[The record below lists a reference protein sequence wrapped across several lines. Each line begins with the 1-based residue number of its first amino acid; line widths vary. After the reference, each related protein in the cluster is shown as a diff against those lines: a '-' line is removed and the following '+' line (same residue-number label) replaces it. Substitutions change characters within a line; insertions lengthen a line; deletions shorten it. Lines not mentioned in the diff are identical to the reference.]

1 MDLSLEEI
9 IQDRQQF
16 ENEMYD
22 LLVNVEIFIPPG
34 FWDPVQDTI
43 NIEVAKL
50 PKNYEFEKV
59 IVCESLECFVCFNNF
74 TEFNKLRCC
83 NKKMC
88 EGCTTRWFASSVKC
102 PFCNQDLRN
111 FTS

>member
-1 MDLSLEEI
+1 MDLTLEEI
-9 IQDRQQF
+9 IQDRLQF

-22 LLVNVEIFIPPG
+22 LLVNIELLAPPS
-34 FWDPVQDTI
+34 FWDPIQDPVIVQ
-43 NIEVAKL
+43 L
-50 PKNYEFEKV
+50 PESYEFEKV
-59 IVCESLECFVCFNNF
+59 IVCEPLECFVCFNNF
-74 TEFNKLRCC
+74 TEFNKLKCC

-88 EGCTTRWFASSVKC
+88 EGCTTKWFASSVKC